1 MKAIDTHAHLF
12 KRYYKEELDNIIE
25 KSLSELEYVFN
36 IGTDFSSLQE
46 ILNLNK
52 KYPKLIPVL
61 GLHPFDVNELD
72 ELKGEILEKIIL
84 DNKETIKAIGEIG
97 LDYSRIKKEEEKEIQ
112 KKWFIFQLEI
122 ANKFKLPVVIHGR
135 DAYED
140 IYKIISKFPNLN
152 YIIHSYTGNEKM
164 FNNFLKFKNLIFSFN
179 GILTFKNA
187 QEIKNYAKIIPLD
200 KIIFE
205 TDCPYLTP
213 VPFRGKTNYPFYLK
227 YLMLEFS
234 KIRDLKMEEL
244 ITISNSNAKKFY
256 RI

>member
-1 MKAIDTHAHLF
+1 
-12 KRYYKEELDNIIE
+12 
-25 KSLSELEYVFN
+25 
-36 IGTDFSSLQE
+36 
-46 ILNLNK
+46 
-52 KYPKLIPVL
+52 
-61 GLHPFDVNELD
+61 
-72 ELKGEILEKIIL
+72 
-84 DNKETIKAIGEIG
+84 
-97 LDYSRIKKEEEKEIQ
+97 
-112 KKWFIFQLEI
+112 
-122 ANKFKLPVVIHGR
+122 
-135 DAYED
+135 
-140 IYKIISKFPNLN
+140 
-152 YIIHSYTGNEKM
+152 M